1 VLTVDVLEIDGDLVP
16 DVVTVEERLR
26 DVLLVPVPETDDV
39 RLVVVVEDSET
50 VAVEDLDEVIEPV
63 VVTEVVDVLEAE
75 DEAVIVLERLEVA
88 D

>member
-1 VLTVDVLEIDGDLVP
+1 MLTVDVLEIDGDLVT

-39 RLVVVVEDSET
+39 RLAVVVEDSET

-63 VVTEVVDVLEAE
+63 IVTETVDVLELE
-75 DEAVIVLERLEVA
+75 DEAVIVLESLEVA

>member
-1 VLTVDVLEIDGDLVP
+1 MLTVDVLEIDGDLVP